1 MFIYNLN
8 VLIICREFLF
18 HKMCHQIHVAETAV
32 SEQQLGAE
40 LLLPCLCCVVVHNH
54 ILSNNAT
61 AVHIILHQRR
71 C

>member
-1 MFIYNLN
+1 MFIDNLN
-8 VLIICREFLF
+8 VLNTSREFLF
-18 HKMCHQIHVAETAV
+18 HKMCHQFHVVETAV
-32 SEQQLGAE
+32 SEQQVEAE